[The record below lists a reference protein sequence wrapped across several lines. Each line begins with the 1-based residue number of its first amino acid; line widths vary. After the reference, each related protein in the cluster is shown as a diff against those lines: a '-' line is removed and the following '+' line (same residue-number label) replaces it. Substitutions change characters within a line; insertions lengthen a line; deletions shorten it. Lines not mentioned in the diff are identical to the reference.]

1 MHVRRLDH
9 ASLRIADLGRSREF
23 YETLLGLETAPRP
36 ELGFPGVWYDVAGAQ
51 VHLIQHAKMTDGID
65 PTAPHLALEV
75 ESLADVKRTLAERGI
90 EFLEFGGTQLWIRDP
105 DGNVVEL
112 CERR

>member
-1 MHVRRLDH
+1 MRVRRLDH
-9 ASLRIADLGRSREF
+9 TSLRIADVARSRQF
-23 YETLLGLETAPRP
+23 YEALLGLETAERP

-51 VHLIQHAKMTDGID
+51 IHLIQHGGMMDGID
-65 PTAPHLALEV
+65 PTAPHLALQV
-75 ESLADVKRTLAERGI
+75 ESLADVKRALTERGI
-90 EFLEFGGTQLWIRDP
+90 EFLSFGDAQLWIRDP

>member
-1 MHVRRLDH
+1 MRVRRLDH
-9 ASLRIADLGRSREF
+9 TSLRIADVARSREF
-23 YETLLGLETAPRP
+23 YEALLGLETAERP

-51 VHLIQHAKMTDGID
+51 IHLIQHGGMMDGID
-65 PTAPHLALEV
+65 PTAPHLALQV
-75 ESLADVKRTLAERGI
+75 ESLAEVKRALTERGI
-90 EFLEFGGTQLWIRDP
+90 EFLSFGDAQLWIRDP

>member
-1 MHVRRLDH
+1 MRIRRLDH
-9 ASLRIADLGRSREF
+9 TSLRITDLARSREF
-23 YETLLGLETAPRP
+23 YEALLGLETAARP
-36 ELGFPGVWYDVAGAQ
+36 ELGFPGVWYDVAGSQ
-51 VHLIQHAKMTDGID
+51 IHLIQHGGMSEGID
-65 PTAPHLALEV
+65 PTAPHLALQV

-90 EFLEFGGTQLWIRDP
+90 EFLAFGDTQLWIRDP